1 MGEFQMYMLIVILLS
16 GHPSSM
22 APVSVY
28 HPDRETCLPD
38 GEGCDEDEDETPMMF
53 RKKGPA

>member
-1 MGEFQMYMLIVILLS
+1 MYMLIVILLS
-16 GHPSSM
+16 GHASTM

-53 RKKGPA
+53 RKKEPAFLS